1 MSHMATPRVST
12 RNIHKTPLWLKIKNA
27 TPVSFKSLRH
37 MLCCVLLLK
46 TVRPGNT
53 CQLTVW

>member
-1 MSHMATPRVST
+1 MATPRVNT